1 MSATLATDSHGLI
14 INPLDNVEMLFGEN
28 GWPYERMGSE
38 EICATITGQWCE
50 YHLRF
55 FWREEGRIL
64 QMACM
69 FDMKVPES
77 KQAAIYETLSRINE
91 RVWIGHFET
100 WADEGVLM
108 FRQANM
114 VNEMD
119 EPTGQNMCTDL
130 VETALRECERF
141 YPVFQ
146 FVMWAGKTPVEAIE
160 AAMLETM
167 GEA

>member
-1 MSATLATDSHGLI
+1 
-14 INPLDNVEMLFGEN
+14 MLFGEN
-28 GWPYERMGSE
+28 GWPYERVGSE

-69 FDMKVPES
+69 FDLKVPES
-77 KQAAIYETLSRINE
+77 KQPAIYETLSRINE
-91 RVWIGHFET
+91 RVWLGHFET
-100 WADEGVLM
+100 WSEEGVLM
-108 FRQANM
+108 FRQAMMMNAL
-114 VNEMD
+114 N
-119 EPTGQNMCTDL
+119 EPTGLSVCSEL
-130 VETALRECERF
+130 VETALKECERF

-146 FVMWAGKTPVEAIE
+146 FVMWANKTPIEAID
-160 AAMLETM
+160 AAMLETF